1 MCPLFS
7 AGMGVM
13 VYFHGGGWLDNKF
26 TGKKINVASGSSC
39 HPFYAYLMFFTN
51 KKQTFIYL
59 LLSDR

>member
-1 MCPLFS
+1 
-7 AGMGVM
+7 MGVM